1 MKQECIYNI
10 VRNVRQSLFTPS
22 QLPEYMIMFHR
33 YRSCMLRDG
42 IIINLNLKLININLP
57 LWDCSGII
65 QNMYYM
71 FQQSLRYGMVILL
84 YPLVAGVMVVT
95 QYHSADPPIVRCNN
109 IWLSGLLTD
118 VTLGLGRADILQKIY
133 FLHSSFCHI
142 CLNDQEMTA

>member
-1 MKQECIYNI
+1 
-10 VRNVRQSLFTPS
+10 
-22 QLPEYMIMFHR
+22 
-33 YRSCMLRDG
+33 
-42 IIINLNLKLININLP
+42 
-57 LWDCSGII
+57 
-65 QNMYYM
+65 M

-118 VTLGLGRADILQKIY
+118 VTLGLGRADILQKNS

-142 CLNDQEMTA
+142 CLIDQEMPA